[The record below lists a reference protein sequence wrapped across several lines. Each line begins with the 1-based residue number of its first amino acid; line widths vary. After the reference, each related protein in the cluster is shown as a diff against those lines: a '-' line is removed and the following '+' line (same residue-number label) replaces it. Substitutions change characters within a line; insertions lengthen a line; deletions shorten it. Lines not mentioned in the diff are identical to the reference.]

1 MEYFLIASV
10 EQLYGRDGYVK
21 IKSFSDFPDR
31 FLDLKKVFI
40 DFWGEKKSFYIED
53 VKDIKGK
60 IVVKFRKF
68 DDTRASQV
76 LLGKDIY
83 VDESDSVSLPAD
95 HFFVHE
101 LIGSKVLVEQ
111 ECIGVIEDVIKGKG
125 NDVLV
130 IKKDNS
136 EEILIPF
143 VLKFI
148 VKFDAAEKKLILN
161 ISKDFLQDDED

>member
-1 MEYFLIASV
+1 LEYFLIASV
-10 EQLYGRDGYVK
+10 EQLYAKDGYVK
-21 IKSFSDFPDR
+21 IKSFSDFPER

-53 VKDIKGK
+53 VIDIKGK

-83 VDESDSVSLPAD
+83 VDESDSFNLPAD
-95 HFFVHE
+95 HFFVHD

-125 NDVLV
+125 NDVLIV
-130 IKKDNS
+130 KKDNG

-143 VLKFI
+143 VLSFI
-148 VKFDAAEKKLILN
+148 EKFDAAGKKIILN
-161 ISKDFLQDDED
+161 IKKDFFEDDQD